1 MEKVVSMTS
10 KEMREYRAKNKD
22 KRRTQLDTAPEFT
35 LEEIGVKPGPVVAR
49 GFAAFKEYINKN
61 GRPKVEDPKVSIS
74 IRIPLSCATALR
86 ATGKGW
92 QTRTSEFV
100 VDGINDGKL
109 VPPKLLHKQA

>member
-1 MEKVVSMTS
+1 MEKVANMTA
-10 KEMREYRAKNKD
+10 KQVREYRTKNKD
-22 KRRTQLDTAPEFT
+22 KVRAQLEAAPEFSN
-35 LEEIGVKPGPVVAR
+35 EEMDVEPGPVVAR

-74 IRIPLSCATALR
+74 IRIPRSYATALR

-100 VDGINDGKL
+100 VGGINDGKL
-109 VPPKLLHKQA
+109 VPHE

>member
-1 MEKVVSMTS
+1 MEKVVNMTS
-10 KEMREYRAKNKD
+10 KKMREYRTKNKD
-22 KRRTQLDTAPEFT
+22 KIKTQLEAAPEFT
-35 LEEIGVKPGPVVAR
+35 NEDIGVKPGPVVAR

-74 IRIPLSCATALR
+74 IRIPLSCASALR

-109 VPPKLLHKQA
+109 VPPELLR